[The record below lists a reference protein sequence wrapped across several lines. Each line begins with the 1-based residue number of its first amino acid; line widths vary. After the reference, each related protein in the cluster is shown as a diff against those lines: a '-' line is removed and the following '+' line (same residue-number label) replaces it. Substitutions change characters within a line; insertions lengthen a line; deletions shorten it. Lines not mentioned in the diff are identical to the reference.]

1 MFPPLIDYAQALLSS
16 KRDSLCFY
24 YQTENN
30 QWLNVSLQRHKQIF
44 TLMIAQQT
52 QLPFELSKREIEI

>member
-1 MFPPLIDYAQALLSS
+1 MFPPLIDYAQALLFS

-44 TLMIAQQT
+44 TLMIAQ
-52 QLPFELSKREIEI
+52 